1 MLPARL
7 NTVEIVVRKLS
18 KDRTHWD
25 PDFEE
30 PIGTKDRSEEVVLQ
44 GQVNLGKPGS
54 AFERRSPSLTGDRAE
69 SDGHLVFRK
78 ADLDAAGVTLAKGD
92 RVVRVAGEAVDFLL
106 AEVRPESPLGGA
118 FLLVYAEFTH
128 NREER
133 ASL

>member
-1 MLPARL
+1 MWPARM

-18 KDRTHWD
+18 KERTHWD

-30 PIGTKDRSEEVVLQ
+30 PVTKKDRSEEVVLR
-44 GQVNLGKPGS
+44 GQVNLGKAGA
-54 AFERRSPSLTGDRAE
+54 AFERRSPSLTGDRSE

-78 ADLDAAGVTLAKGD
+78 ADLDAAAVRLAKGD
-92 RVVRVAGEAVDFLL
+92 RVVRIAGEPVDFLL
-106 AEVRPESPLGGA
+106 TEVRPESPLRGG
-118 FLLVYAEFTH
+118 FLLVYAEFAH

>member
-1 MLPARL
+1 MLPERM

-25 PDFEE
+25 RDFEE
-30 PIGTKDRSEEVVLQ
+30 PVTKKDRSAEVTLH
-44 GQVNLGKPGS
+44 GQVNLGRAGA
-54 AFERRSPSLTGDRAE
+54 AFARRSPSLTGDRVE

-92 RVVRVAGEAVDFLL
+92 RVVRIASEDVDFLL
-106 AEVRPESPLGGA
+106 TEVRPESPLRGG
-118 FLLVYAEFTH
+118 FLLVYAELDH